1 MKKLKKLVEVIEL
14 VAEKYLDKINLILE
28 KDLVTLE
35 YLTYKYGEKDDF
47 KIIQVREFENKLSI
61 TFTPENISKI
71 DTFEELEDIFEILDK
86 QNHFKEHTY
95 QEIEMIK
102 KKYKKGT
109 RLKINKIYD
118 YTIEIE
124 EGIKGTVDIV
134 DDIGTIHI
142 ILDNEKTVAL
152 IVGLD
157 EFEVLEKEGEH

>member
-1 MKKLKKLVEVIEL
+1 MKKLIEVIEL

-35 YLTYKYGEKDDF
+35 YLTYRHREKDDF
-47 KIIQVREFENKLSI
+47 KIIQVREFEDKLSI

-71 DTFEELEDIFEILDK
+71 VTIEELEDIFEILDK
-86 QNHFKEHTY
+86 QNHFKEHTKI
-95 QEIEMIK
+95 EIETIK